1 MPGDI
6 GQGPGLW
13 RPLSSPESAEPVGWG
28 GWAAR
33 VLPGQMLTRNKQL
46 LPTTF
51 LSLPGMEMR
60 ELGFDYLFQA
70 PKHSMVFR
78 Q

>member
-6 GQGPGLW
+6 EQSPGLW
-13 RPLSSPESAEPVGWG
+13 RPLRSPESAEPGW

-33 VLPGQMLTRNKQL
+33 VLPGQLLPRNKQP
-46 LPTTF
+46 LPTNF

-60 ELGFDYLFQA
+60 ELGFNYLFQA

-78 Q
+78 K